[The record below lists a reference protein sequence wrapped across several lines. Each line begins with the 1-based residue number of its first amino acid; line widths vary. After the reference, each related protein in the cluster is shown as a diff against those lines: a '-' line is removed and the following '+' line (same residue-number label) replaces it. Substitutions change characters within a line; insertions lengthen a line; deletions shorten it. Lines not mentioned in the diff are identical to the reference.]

1 MSMLILPISIIIL
14 ETLGES
20 YMIKQKLFVYVAFIL
35 LLTQQSVYSQKQ
47 NAKTGCVWMWGK
59 TFNSQPMDSIINNL
73 KYNYVKEVYLLVKG
87 ERGTLTDSSNLH
99 DFIAKAHANDIKVHF
114 WYIVARDGKFLTK
127 HPESCVYHCPN
138 PALGFTAP
146 YPDTLS
152 EIHFTD
158 INFFYPGYKEY
169 MLKNMHYLITN
180 FDCDGIHLDN
190 IRYTDIFLSFD
201 DYSLRNAE
209 SLGCNT
215 KRLLELC
222 NKDYDYYIAK
232 GGLVKLYSCGDKD
245 VVAWV
250 NMRKNIIYDYVKS
263 TKDLIET
270 IKPGLPLTAAF
281 LPEGADDPDL
291 GDVYFAQNYAQ
302 NAPLLSMISPM
313 SYFKDCGHPISWLK
327 TITENAIKLVGPNC
341 KIFNGIQTYNGVTTE
356 QIEEE
361 INCSLEGGAVGII
374 AFKYDS
380 ILPDDWKVI
389 KKAFREM
396 QGF

>member
-1 MSMLILPISIIIL
+1 MKKKQLILFL
-14 ETLGES
+14 
-20 YMIKQKLFVYVAFIL
+20 LFFFL
-35 LLTQQSVYSQKQ
+35 SQQSMFSQKPDTK
-47 NAKTGCVWMWGK
+47 AGCVWMWGK
-59 TFNSQPMDSIINNL
+59 TFNVQPMDTIVNTL
-73 KYNYVKEVYLLVKG
+73 KDNYVKEVYLLVKG

-99 DFIAKAHANDIKVHF
+99 NFINKAHANDIKVHF
-114 WYIVARDGKFLTK
+114 WYIVARDGKFLSK

-138 PALGFTAP
+138 PALGFTSP

-152 EIHFTD
+152 EIHFPD

-169 MLKNMHYLITN
+169 MLKNISYLLTN

-201 DYSLRNAE
+201 DYSLQKAE
-209 SLGCNT
+209 SMGCNT

-222 NKDYDYYIAK
+222 NKDYDYLIAK
-232 GGLVKLYSCGDKD
+232 GGLVKLYSGGDKD

-263 TKDLIET
+263 TKELIEK
-270 IKPGLPLTAAF
+270 IKPGFPLTAAF

-291 GDVYFAQNYAQ
+291 GDVYFAQNYSQ
-302 NAPLLSMISPM
+302 NAPLLDMISPM

-327 TITENAIKLVGPNC
+327 AVTEEAIKLVGPKC

-361 INCSLEGGAVGII
+361 IKCSLEGGSAGII

-380 ILPDDWKVI
+380 ISADDWKVI
-389 KKAFREM
+389 KKAYKEM
-396 QGF
+396 AEH